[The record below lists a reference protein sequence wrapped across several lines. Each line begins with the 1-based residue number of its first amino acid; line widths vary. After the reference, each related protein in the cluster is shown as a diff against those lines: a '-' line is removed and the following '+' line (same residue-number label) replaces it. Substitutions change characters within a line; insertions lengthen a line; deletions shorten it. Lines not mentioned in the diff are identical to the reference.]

1 MIPIKQLKELSQTEL
16 DGLFNR
22 FGEDFSSIMIR
33 DVIPIVTAVQKKGD
47 RAVKEYTM
55 KFDGVQIDSVM
66 ATEEEIENAYRNTSE
81 KVLDAFKMARDNVWE
96 FHTHQKRD
104 SIIYTREDGTT
115 LGMMYQPIEKV
126 GIYVPGGKASY
137 PSSVVMGVVPAQIA
151 GASEI
156 TVITPPDENG
166 GVPHTIGAVCHVLG
180 VKNILKSGGAQGI
193 AAAGFGTETVPAADI
208 IVGPGNIYVTAAKTY
223 LFSLGVIQIDSMA
236 GPSEVLVIADESAN
250 PEWVTTDLLSQAEH
264 EERAIAVL
272 ITTSP
277 DLAEKVQQGITRDIE
292 SGSGRHQIKK
302 TSIENSG
309 LILLAD
315 SLEECIEFSNRYGPE
330 HMELIVHNP
339 LEHLTSI
346 KNVGSLFLGGHAP
359 VAVGDYYSGTNHV
372 LPTGGAARYSSGLG
386 VETFLRRTSFQFLTE
401 GALKKSKEYITTMAE
416 VEGFDDKHGG
426 SVRIRFDPGK

>member
-1 MIPIKQLKELSQTEL
+1 MIPIKRLKELTPSEL

-22 FGEDFSSIMIR
+22 FGEDFSSIMIN
-33 DVIPIVTAVQKKGD
+33 DVMPIVTSVQKNGD
-47 RAVKEYTM
+47 EAVKEYTR
-55 KFDGVQIDSVM
+55 KFDAVSLDEGM
-66 ATEEEIENAYRNTSE
+66 ATEEEIDLAYHNTSE

-96 FHTHQKRD
+96 FHSHQKRD
-104 SIIYTREDGTT
+104 SIIYSREDGTT
-115 LGMMYQPIEKV
+115 LGMMYQPIENV

-166 GVPHTIGAVCHVLG
+166 GVPHTIGAVCRVLG
-180 VKNILKSGGAQGI
+180 VKSILKSGGAHGV

-236 GPSEVLVIADESAN
+236 GPSEVLIIADESAH
-250 PEWVTTDLLSQAEH
+250 PDWVTTDLLSQAEH

-272 ITTSP
+272 ITTSRE
-277 DLAEKVQQGITRDIE
+277 LAEKVQDGITRDIK
-292 SGSGRHQIKK
+292 SGSGRHHIKK

-309 LILLAD
+309 LILVAD
-315 SLEECIEFSNRYGPE
+315 SLEECIQFSNRYGPE
-330 HMELIVHNP
+330 HMELMVQNP

-346 KNVGSLFLGGHAP
+346 KNVGSLFLGHHAP
-359 VAVGDYYSGTNHV
+359 VSVGDYYSGTNHV

-386 VETFLRRTSFQFLTE
+386 VETFLRRTSFQFLTGE
-401 GALKKSKEYITTMAE
+401 ALKQSEESITAMAE

-426 SVRIRFDPGK
+426 SVRIRFQSGK